1 MCWSNQCSVVYVF
14 YSISIHTILSKVR
27 PYKWLAPLRTPLSFS
42 IYGYRAILIRTIFS
56 DSIWVIGPSFWYN
69 WNAILYRYI
78 SRTIYIFSFNSCFV
92 YEVNATTIF
101 SCGTASCKTYWIYI
115 FSILAITVYEYLC
128 HPYEVTFSVIRGILQ
143 PTRTFLWLS
152 IISRFSYRCDFI
164 RSLFK
169 IRLVVSILCRI
180 YI

>member
-1 MCWSNQCSVVYVF
+1 M
-14 YSISIHTILSKVR
+14 
-27 PYKWLAPLRTPLSFS
+27 
-42 IYGYRAILIRTIFS
+42 
-56 DSIWVIGPSFWYN
+56 
-69 WNAILYRYI
+69 
-78 SRTIYIFSFNSCFV
+78 
-92 YEVNATTIF
+92 
-101 SCGTASCKTYWIYI
+101 
-115 FSILAITVYEYLC
+115 
-128 HPYEVTFSVIRGILQ
+128 TFSVIRGILQ